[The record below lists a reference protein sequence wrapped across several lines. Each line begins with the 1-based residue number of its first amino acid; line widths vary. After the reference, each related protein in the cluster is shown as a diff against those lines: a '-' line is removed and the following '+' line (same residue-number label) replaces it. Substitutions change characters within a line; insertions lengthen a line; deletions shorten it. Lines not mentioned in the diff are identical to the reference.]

1 MKILVVQ
8 QKMIGD
14 VLTSSILFEALREKY
29 PKAQLDYVINT
40 HTHAVVE
47 HNPYIDN
54 FVFITPEIEKSKL
67 KFYRFLKT
75 IKKEKYDI
83 VIDVYGKLG
92 TALISAFTAAK
103 TKIAYHKKYTAFV
116 FSHTVQRLKKPQH
129 NASLAIE
136 NRLKLLEP
144 LDITFKNRVPQI
156 YLKPQEISNA
166 KKYLERSKIKDSKP
180 LFMISVLGSSPI
192 KTYPAKY
199 MAELLDS
206 LVANTKDAQIL
217 FNYIPKQKT
226 EAKAIFDYCL
236 PETKKHIFFDVFGK
250 SLREFLAITQQCDAL
265 IGNEGGAN
273 NMAKALN
280 IPTFTIFS
288 PYLNKANWYSKN
300 EPGHNI
306 AIHLSDYI
314 PYGETDKN
322 EAKKDP
328 EMFYLKLKPEFIEPE
343 LKKFLSNL

>member
-1 MKILVVQ
+1 
-8 QKMIGD
+8 MIGD

-29 PKAQLDYVINT
+29 PEAQLDYVINA
-40 HTHAVVE
+40 HTYAVVK

-83 VIDVYGKLG
+83 VIDVYGKIG

-116 FSHTVQRLKKPQH
+116 FSHTVQRLKKPHH

-166 KKYLERSKIKDSKP
+166 KKYLESSNIQDNKP
-180 LFMISVLGSSPI
+180 LFMISVLGSSTI

-250 SLREFLAITQQCDAL
+250 SLREFLAITKQCDAL

-280 IPTFTIFS
+280 IPTFTVFS

-328 EMFYLKLKPEFIEPE
+328 EKYYLKLKPEFIKPE
-343 LKKFLSNL
+343 LKNFLSNL